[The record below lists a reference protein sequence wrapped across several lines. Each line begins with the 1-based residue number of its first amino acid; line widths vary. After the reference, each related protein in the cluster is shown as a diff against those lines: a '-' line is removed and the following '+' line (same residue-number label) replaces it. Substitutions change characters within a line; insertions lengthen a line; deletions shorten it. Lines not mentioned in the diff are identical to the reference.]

1 MAICYKINFSVYFKV
16 LVNLL
21 ILIKN
26 YSIQKDDCVCLIL
39 VKAKT
44 DFFIT
49 LVSKCDK
56 AVCMPINFI

>member
-26 YSIQKDDCVCLIL
+26 YSIQKDDYVCLIL

-44 DFFIT
+44 DLFIT

-56 AVCMPINFI
+56 AICMLINFI